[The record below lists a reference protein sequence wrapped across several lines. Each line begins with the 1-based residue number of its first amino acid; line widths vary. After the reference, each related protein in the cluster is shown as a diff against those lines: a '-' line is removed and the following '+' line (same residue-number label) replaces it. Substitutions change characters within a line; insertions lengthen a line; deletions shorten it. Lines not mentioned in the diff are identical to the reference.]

1 MKTAREQQQI
11 TYKVIPIRLT
21 ADLST
26 ETLHPRRQ
34 WQDILKMM
42 KGKKLKSRLLIP
54 AKISFRF
61 EGEIKSFPDKQKLR
75 EVSTTKGALQQ
86 MLKEY
91 L

>member
-61 EGEIKSFPDKQKLR
+61 EGESKSFTAKPKLR
-75 EVSTTKGALQQ
+75 KYSTTKPTLQQ
-86 MLKEY
+86 MLKE
-91 L
+91 LF